1 VLLERFDTWACE
13 SPRCE
18 DMRVAEPTIHAT
30 HSSCKRLRAVVPV
43 AAGRLAIS
51 RVTGQVRFHYLKMCD
66 SRANQA
72 SPEHSIFR
80 VFGISVG

>member
-30 HSSCKRLRAVVPV
+30 PPSCKRLRAVVPV
-43 AAGRLAIS
+43 AAGRLAIN
-51 RVTGQVRFHYLKMCD
+51 RVTGQVQFHYPICAITAPISHLRNTRFSGCL
-66 SRANQA
+66 A
-72 SPEHSIFR
+72 FR
-80 VFGISVG
+80 